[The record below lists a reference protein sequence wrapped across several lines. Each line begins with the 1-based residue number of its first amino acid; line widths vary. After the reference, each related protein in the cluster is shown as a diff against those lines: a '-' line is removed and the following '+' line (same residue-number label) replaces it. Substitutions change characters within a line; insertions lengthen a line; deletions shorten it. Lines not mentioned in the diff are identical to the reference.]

1 MTFDTITVTLRPP
14 IAGIRLEAAVDAR
27 LLDDLDAA
35 VAAISDDATV
45 RVVLLT
51 AAGGAFL
58 GAAAPFDGTARAALP
73 FRSLEL
79 MPQPVIA
86 VMEGDAIGRGLE
98 LALACD
104 MRIASDDAAF
114 ALPLEPLP
122 RPLSHEERGDR
133 SAMPSLGGTQ
143 RLTRLIGRGRAAELI
158 LLGGRID
165 AATALSY
172 GLVNAVTPRGETLA
186 HAERIAAAIASRGPI
201 AVRYAKEAI
210 ARGLDMPLDQ
220 ALRYETD
227 LTIILQTTADRAE
240 GVRAFLEKR
249 RPKFEGR

>member
-1 MTFDTITVTLRPP
+1 MTFYTIAVTLRPP
-14 IAGIRLEAAVDAR
+14 IAEIRLDAAVDAR
-27 LLDDLDAA
+27 LVDDLDAA
-35 VAAISDDATV
+35 VAAISDDAAI

-58 GAAAPFDGTARAALP
+58 GVAVPFDARGRALP
-73 FRSLEL
+73 FRCIEL

-86 VMEGDAIGRGLE
+86 VIEGDAIGAGLE

-104 MRIASDDAAF
+104 MRIASEDASF
-114 ALPLEPLP
+114 ALPV
-122 RPLSHEERGDR
+122 GGG
-133 SAMPSLGGTQ
+133 AMPSLGGTQ
-143 RLTRLIGRGRAAELI
+143 RLPRLIGRARAAEMI
-158 LLGGRID
+158 LLGERID
-165 AATALSY
+165 AATALAY
-172 GLVNAVTPRGETLA
+172 GLVNAVMPRGKTLA

-249 RPKFEGR
+249 PPEFEGR

>member
-1 MTFDTITVTLRPP
+1 MSFDTVTVTLRPP
-14 IAGIRLEAAVDAR
+14 MAEIRLNTAIDAR

-35 VAAISDDATV
+35 AAMISDDPQI

-51 AAGGAFL
+51 AESGVFSRSV
-58 GAAAPFDGTARAALP
+58 APVDGTVRAALP
-73 FRSLEL
+73 FRSFEL

-86 VMEGDAIGRGLE
+86 VIEGDAIGCGLE

-104 MRIASDDAAF
+104 LRIASEDASF
-114 ALPLEPLP
+114 AMPV
-122 RPLSHEERGDR
+122 GDGV
-133 SAMPSLGGTQ
+133 MPSLGGTQ
-143 RLTRLIGRGRAAELI
+143 RLSRLIGRARAAEMI
-158 LLGGRID
+158 LLGERID
-165 AATALSY
+165 ARTALSY
-172 GLVNAVTPRGETLA
+172 GLVNAVTPRGEAMA
-186 HAERIAAAIASRGPI
+186 HAGRIAASIAERGPI

-249 RPKFEGR
+249 APKFEGR

>member
-1 MTFDTITVTLRPP
+1 MNFDTIAVILRPP
-14 IAGIRLEAAVDAR
+14 MAEIRLTAGVDTR

-35 VAAISDDATV
+35 VGAISNDAAI
-45 RVVLLT
+45 RVVLVT
-51 AAGGAFL
+51 AATGAFL
-58 GAAAPFDGTARAALP
+58 GAAVLSDAAARAALP
-73 FRSLEL
+73 LRRLEL

-86 VMEGDAIGRGLE
+86 VIEGDATGAGLE

-104 MRIASDDAAF
+104 VRVAGEDASF
-114 ALPLEPLP
+114 AMPM
-122 RPLSHEERGDR
+122 SDG
-133 SAMPSLGGTQ
+133 AMPSLGGTQ
-143 RLTRLIGRGRAAELI
+143 RLPRLIGRARAAEMI
-158 LLGGRID
+158 LLGERID
-165 AATALSY
+165 APTALSY
-172 GLVNAVTPRGETLA
+172 GLVNAVAPRGEAMA
-186 HAERIAAAIASRGPI
+186 HAERIAVSIAERGPI

-249 RPKFEGR
+249 TPKFDGR

>member
-1 MTFDTITVTLRPP
+1 MTFDTIAVTLRPP
-14 IAGIRLEAAVDAR
+14 IAGIRLNAAVDAR

-35 VAAISDDATV
+35 VAAISDDATI
-45 RVVLLT
+45 RAVLLT
-51 AAGGAFL
+51 AAGAAFL
-58 GAAAPFDGTARAALP
+58 RAVAPLDGTARAALP

-114 ALPLEPLP
+114 ALPLDD
-122 RPLSHEERGDR
+122 G
-133 SAMPSLGGTQ
+133 AMSSLGGTQ
-143 RLTRLIGRGRAAELI
+143 RLPRLIGSGRAAEMI
-158 LLGGRID
+158 LLGERID

-172 GLVNAVTPRGETLA
+172 GLVNAVTPRGDTLA

-249 RPKFEGR
+249 PPEFEGR